1 MIHTLPPVRAG
12 YSLVEMLVVM
22 TLIALV
28 TGGVW
33 LTFNSGQQAGQAEAD
48 RLAIALMRAEQE
60 AILSGDFIG
69 MDVRSDGAQFLR
81 YRAGEW
87 QADTVI
93 LAEGI
98 RLDDGQFLI
107 LREGGTGDGPG
118 PDIWFDP
125 AGASEPVRLFLEAEG
140 RRYRIEMSA
149 GSARVEAEG

>member
-1 MIHTLPPVRAG
+1 MIRTPPPVRAG

-33 LTFNSGQQAGQAEAD
+33 LTVSSGQQAGQAEAD
-48 RLAIALMRAEQE
+48 RLAVALMRAEQE

-81 YRAGEW
+81 YRGGEW

-93 LAEGI
+93 LAGGI
-98 RLDDGQFLI
+98 QLGEGQFLI
-107 LREGGTGDGPG
+107 LRDGQAGDGPG

-125 AGASEPVRLFLEAEG
+125 AGASEPAGLVLEAEG

-149 GSARVEAEG
+149 GSVRVVAEG